1 MTSLRQ
7 ILGSA
12 VVALV
17 PLVAA
22 PLVAA
27 AQNPI
32 TITGHVTAEHGATLS
47 NVTVSLAELGLGAI
61 TRDDGSYSIRV
72 PGARVVGQTVTL
84 SARRV
89 GYKPKTAR
97 IALSGGD
104 VVQDFD
110 LESNPLQLG
119 EVVITGAGT
128 STEAQKLGNVRNT
141 VSPELIVKSNES
153 NVVQALAGKAPN
165 VQVQQTSGD
174 PGAGSAIQIRGLR
187 TINGSSQPLFIV
199 DGVPMNNTSFSTTNF
214 NPIDVAG
221 VNLPGQ
227 VNGGELEGTS
237 APNSLVS
244 LNPDDIENVE
254 ILKGASAAAIYGSR
268 AANGV
273 ILITTKRGHSGAT
286 RYSFRSSASADQV
299 TKKWPLQRQYGQGFF
314 GQSTLVTRSWGPA
327 LTGTQTYDHASEA
340 FDTGHIFD
348 NVLSISGGT
357 DRTSFYLSGNYNHN
371 EGVFVGPN
379 NYFNRATF
387 RLNASHRLTDGLTV
401 GGNFSYADTRGNFT
415 QRGNNTNG
423 LLLGLFRTPPE
434 FNNKPWLDPTT
445 GLHRSYMV
453 PVADLS
459 SVGVDRVFS
468 NPFFTLYQEVNDEQ
482 ANRSLGDVNA
492 SWVATN
498 WLKFDYTLGAD
509 VTNDSRLEGC
519 PIDCTGA
526 ALGGR
531 ITEGRISDYQID
543 HNLTGTATWH
553 LTQHLGG
560 SFTAGQ
566 NLNAR
571 NFRTFS
577 DVGRGLIA
585 PQPFSILNTLARD
598 PASDYQYEIH
608 NESYFAQETFDI
620 FDQLYLTAALRNDGS
635 TTFGTGNRR
644 SWFPKASAAWTFT
657 NARSIPYFTFG
668 KARIS
673 YGEAGQEPQPYL
685 TSPTFSGT
693 ALTGTISQG
702 TGLTPTQSGNG
713 GLVPTVTKP
722 ASKLNPERTKEL
734 EGGFDVGFWGEK
746 ADLSA
751 TWYRAQTT
759 DVILITPTPPSSG
772 FSSEAKNAGVFRN
785 SGTELSLNLRP
796 ITRSTYSWDV
806 GAGWA
811 KNNSL
816 AVSIAGAEFL
826 PIDNFSGHTEN
837 VAMVGKPLGV
847 MRGLGWI
854 RCGITNY
861 ADYPNI
867 NLAQVCAGAPKGALY
882 IDDGTHCLTKEPDM
896 PCADSRDRIIGD
908 PNPRWTGNLHS
919 TFRYKKLELSGL
931 VDIKKGGDVINGT
944 RGALLSYGTDAETAN
959 RATCT
964 GTHNSDCTGNLHAF
978 GERNFYPGPVVGP
991 GANKQIPIGENWYRT
1006 SGLAACPF
1014 TNMDEPCVEDGGY
1027 VKLRE
1032 LSVAYSFD
1040 SPWVARLLNLTS
1052 LDVRIA
1058 GRNLKTWTKY
1068 KGLDPETNLGG
1079 ATARSFGG
1087 IDYFNLPLTRS
1098 FVFTVGLNR

>member
-1 MTSLRQ
+1 MTPSGR
-7 ILGSA
+7 ILSA
-12 VVALV
+12 
-17 PLVAA
+17 AA
-22 PLVAA
+22 FVLLPPAAA
-27 AQNPI
+27 AQAPVN
-32 TITGHVTAEHGATLS
+32 ITGRVTSESGAPLGA
-47 NVTVSLAELGLGAI
+47 VTIALPELGLGSL
-61 TRDDGSYSIRV
+61 TRDDGTYSLRI
-72 PGARVVGQTVTL
+72 PGARVAGQTISLT
-84 SARRV
+84 ARRV

-97 IALSGGD
+97 IALGAGD
-104 VVQDFD
+104 VAQDFI

-128 STEAQKLGNVRNT
+128 STEVEKLGNVRNS
-141 VSPELIVKSNES
+141 VSPDLIVKSNES

-165 VQVQQTSGD
+165 VQVQQTAGD

-187 TINGSSQPLFIV
+187 TINGSSEPLFIV
-199 DGVPMNNTSFSTTNF
+199 DGVPMSNTTFSTTNF

-237 APNSLVS
+237 APNSLIA

-254 ILKGASAAAIYGSR
+254 ILKGASAAAIYGAR

-273 ILITTKRGHSGAT
+273 ILITTKKGHSGAT
-286 RYSFRSSASADQV
+286 KYTLRSSASADQV
-299 TKKWPLQRQYGQGFF
+299 TKKWPLQRLYGQGSF
-314 GQSTLVTRSWGPA
+314 GQSVLFTRSWGPR
-327 LTGTQTYDHASEA
+327 LTGVPTYDHASEA
-340 FDTGHIFD
+340 FDTGHILD
-348 NVLSISGGT
+348 NVVSVSGGT
-357 DRTSFYLSGNYNHN
+357 ERTSFYLSGDYNHN

-387 RLNASHRLTDGLTV
+387 RLNASHRLTDGLTI

-423 LLLGLFRTPPE
+423 LLLGLLRTPPE
-434 FNNKPWLDPTT
+434 FNNKPWLDPIT

-453 PVADLS
+453 PDADLS
-459 SVGVDRVFS
+459 TLGEDRVFN
-468 NPFFTLYQEVNDEQ
+468 NPFFTLFQELNNQQ
-482 ANRSLGDVNA
+482 ANRSLGNVNA
-492 SWVATN
+492 SYLAN
-498 WLKFDYTLGAD
+498 DWLKFDYTLGAD
-509 VTNDSRLEGC
+509 VTNDERLEGC
-519 PIDCTGA
+519 PADCSGA
-526 ALGGR
+526 ANGGR
-531 ITEGRISDYQID
+531 ITEGRITDYQID

-553 LTQHLGG
+553 LSDRFGG
-560 SFTAGQ
+560 QFTLGQ

-577 DVGRGLIA
+577 VIGRGLIA

-608 NESYFAQETFDI
+608 SESYFGQETFDL
-620 FDQLYLTAALRNDGS
+620 FNQLFLTAALRNDGS
-635 TTFGTGNRR
+635 TTFGTTHQR
-644 SWFPKASAAWTFT
+644 SWFPKASAAWEFT
-657 NARSIPYFTFG
+657 NLYKPPYITFG
-668 KARIS
+668 KVRLS

-685 TSPTFSGT
+685 TSATFSGT
-693 ALTGTISQG
+693 ALAGAIAQG
-702 TGLTPTQSGNG
+702 TGLTPTQSGQG
-713 GLVPTVTKP
+713 GLVSTVTKP
-722 ASKLNPERTKEL
+722 ANSLKPERTREL
-734 EGGFDVGFWGEK
+734 EGGFDIGFWGEK

-751 TWYRAQTT
+751 TWYRAQTS
-759 DVILITPTPPSSG
+759 DVILITPTPPSTG

-796 ITRSTYSWDV
+796 LTRPTYSWDV

-811 KNNSL
+811 RNQSL
-816 AVSIAGAEFL
+816 AVSIAGASFL
-826 PIDNFSGHTEN
+826 AIDNYSGHTEN
-837 VAMVGKPLGV
+837 VAMVGYPLGV

-854 RCGITNY
+854 RCGMSNY
-861 ADYPNI
+861 ADFPNI
-867 NLAQVCAGAPKGALY
+867 DLAQICAGKPRGAVY
-882 IDDGTHCLTKEPDM
+882 IDDGTHCHGTEPGM
-896 PCADSRDRIIGD
+896 PCADSRDRVIGD
-908 PNPRWTGNLHS
+908 PNPTWTGNLHS
-919 TFRYKKLELSGL
+919 TFRYRKLELSGL

-964 GTHNSDCTGNLHAF
+964 GPHNADCTGNLHAF
-978 GERNFYPGPVVGP
+978 GENGFYPYPVVGP
-991 GANKQIPIGENWYRT
+991 GAGMKIPIGENWYRT

-1014 TNMDEPCVEDGGY
+1014 TDMDEPCVENGGY

-1032 LSVAYSFD
+1032 LSVAYTFD
-1040 SPWVARLLNLTS
+1040 SPWVGRYLGLTS
-1052 LDVRIA
+1052 FDVRVA

>member
-1 MTSLRQ
+1 MRRL
-7 ILGSA
+7 LGSA
-12 VVALV
+12 AVALF
-17 PLVAA
+17 PAIA
-22 PLVAA
+22 G
-27 AQNPI
+27 AQTPI
-32 TITGHVTAEHGATLS
+32 TISGHVTAEHGATLS
-47 NVTVSLAELGLGAI
+47 SVTVSLPELGLGAI
-61 TRDDGSYSIRV
+61 TRDDGSYSLRI
-72 PGARVVGQTVTL
+72 PGARIAGQTVTL

-97 IALSGGD
+97 VTLGTTD
-104 VVQDFD
+104 LVLDFD

-128 STEAQKLGNVRNT
+128 STEVEKLGNVRNS
-141 VSPELIVKSNES
+141 VSPDLIVKSNES

-165 VQVQQTSGD
+165 VQVAATSGD

-199 DGVPMNNTSFSTTNF
+199 DGVPMNNTTFSTTNF

-237 APNSLVS
+237 APNSLVA

-286 RYSFRSSASADQV
+286 KYSMRSSISDDNV
-299 TKKWPLQRQYGQGFF
+299 TKKWPLQRQFGQGLL
-314 GQSTLVTRSWGPA
+314 GQTALVTRSWGPA
-327 LTGTQTYDHASEA
+327 LSGVTTYDHASEA
-340 FDTGHIFD
+340 FDTGHILD
-348 NVLSISGGT
+348 NVVSVSGGN

-387 RLNASHRLTDGLTV
+387 RLNASHRLTDGLTL

-434 FNNKPWLDPTT
+434 FNNKPWLDPVT
-445 GLHRSYMV
+445 GFHRSYMV

-459 SVGVDRVFS
+459 SAGADRIFS

-482 ANRSLGDVNA
+482 ANRSLGNLNA
-492 SWVATN
+492 AYVATD

-509 VTNDSRLEGC
+509 VTNDARLEGC

-531 ITEGRISDYQID
+531 ITEGRLTDYQID
-543 HNLTGTATWH
+543 HNLTATATWH
-553 LTQHLGG
+553 LTNHLGG
-560 SFTAGQ
+560 TFTVGQ

-598 PASDYQYEIH
+598 PVSDYQYEIH
-608 NESYFAQETFDI
+608 NESYFGQETFDL
-620 FDQLYLTAALRNDGS
+620 FDQLYLTAAVRNDGS
-635 TTFGTGNRR
+635 TTFGNKNRR

-657 NARSIPYFTFG
+657 QLRSIPYLTFG
-668 KARIS
+668 KARLS

-685 TSPTFSGT
+685 TSQTFSGT
-693 ALTGTISQG
+693 ALAGTISQG

-722 ASKLNPERTKEL
+722 ATALNPERTKEF
-734 EGGFDVGFWGEK
+734 EGGFDIGFLGEK
-746 ADLSA
+746 ADFSA
-751 TWYRAQTT
+751 TWYRAQTS
-759 DVILITPTPPSSG
+759 DVILITPTAPSTG
-772 FSSEAKNAGVFRN
+772 YSSEAKNAGVFRN

-796 ITRSTYSWDV
+796 LTRSTYSWDI

-811 KNNSL
+811 RNRSL
-816 AVSIAGAEFL
+816 AVSIAGAEYL
-826 PIDNFSGHTEN
+826 PIDNFSGHTKN
-837 VAMVGKPLGV
+837 VALVGQQLGV
-847 MRGLGWI
+847 MYGLGWM

-861 ADYPNI
+861 ADYPNVP
-867 NLAQVCAGAPKGALY
+867 LAQ
-882 IDDGTHCLTKEPDM
+882 
-896 PCADSRDRIIGD
+896 
-908 PNPRWTGNLHS
+908 
-919 TFRYKKLELSGL
+919 
-931 VDIKKGGDVINGT
+931 
-944 RGALLSYGTDAETAN
+944 
-959 RATCT
+959 
-964 GTHNSDCTGNLHAF
+964 
-978 GERNFYPGPVVGP
+978 
-991 GANKQIPIGENWYRT
+991 
-1006 SGLAACPF
+1006 
-1014 TNMDEPCVEDGGY
+1014 
-1027 VKLRE
+1027 
-1032 LSVAYSFD
+1032 
-1040 SPWVARLLNLTS
+1040 
-1052 LDVRIA
+1052 
-1058 GRNLKTWTKY
+1058 
-1068 KGLDPETNLGG
+1068 
-1079 ATARSFGG
+1079 
-1087 IDYFNLPLTRS
+1087 
-1098 FVFTVGLNR
+1098 

>member
-1 MTSLRQ
+1 MTSLRR
-7 ILGSA
+7 ILASA
-12 VVALV
+12 AITIM
-17 PLVAA
+17 PAI
-22 PLVAA
+22 AA
-27 AQNPI
+27 AQAPV
-32 TITGHVTAEHGATLS
+32 TITGHVTAERGATLG

-61 TRDDGSYSIRV
+61 TRDDGSYSLRI

-97 IALSGGD
+97 VTLSGGD
-104 VVQDFD
+104 LVQDFD

-128 STEAQKLGNVRNT
+128 STEVEKLGNVRNS
-141 VSPELIVKSNES
+141 VSPDLIVKSNEP

-199 DGVPMNNTSFSTTNF
+199 DGVPMNNTTFSTTNF

-244 LNPDDIENVE
+244 LNPDDIENIE
-254 ILKGASAAAIYGSR
+254 ILKGAAAAAIYGAR

-273 ILITTKRGHSGAT
+273 ILITTKKGHSGAT
-286 RYSFRSSASADQV
+286 KYSLRSSASVDQV
-299 TKKWPLQRQYGQGFF
+299 TKKWPLQRKYGQGFF
-314 GQSTLVTRSWGPA
+314 GTTQLFTRSWGPVV
-327 LTGTQTYDHASEA
+327 TGPTYDHGSEA
-340 FDTGHIFD
+340 FDTGHVMD
-348 NVLSISGGT
+348 NVVSVSGGN
-357 DRTSFYLSGNYNHN
+357 DRTTFYLSGDYNHN

-379 NYFNRATF
+379 NFFNRATV
-387 RLNASHRLTDGLTV
+387 RLNASHRLTEGITL

-434 FNNKPWLDPTT
+434 FNNKPWLDPVT
-445 GLHRSYMV
+445 GMHRSYMV
-453 PVADLS
+453 PVADAS
-459 SVGVDRVFS
+459 TAGEDRIFS
-468 NPFFTLYQEVNDEQ
+468 NPFFTLYQELNNQQ
-482 ANRSLGDVNA
+482 ANRSLGDINA
-492 SWVATN
+492 GYIATD

-509 VTNDSRLEGC
+509 VANDERLEGC
-519 PIDCTGA
+519 PIDCTGSA
-526 ALGGR
+526 NLGR
-531 ITEGRISDYQID
+531 ITEGRVTDYQID
-543 HNLTGTATWH
+543 HNLTGTATWR
-553 LTQHLGG
+553 LNDRIGG
-560 SFTAGQ
+560 TFTLGQ

-577 DVGRGLIA
+577 VIGRGLIA

-608 NESYFAQETFDI
+608 NESYFGQETFDL
-620 FDQLYLTAALRNDGS
+620 FDQLYFTAALRNDGS
-635 TTFGTGNRR
+635 TTFGTQNRR

-657 NARSIPYFTFG
+657 NAYKPRLLTFG

-685 TSPTFSGT
+685 TSATFSGT
-693 ALTGTISQG
+693 ALTGNISQG
-702 TGLTPTQSGNG
+702 TGLTPTQSGQG
-713 GLVPTVTKP
+713 GLVSTVTKP
-722 ASKLNPERTKEL
+722 ASALNPERTKEL
-734 EGGFDVGFWGEK
+734 EGGFDIGFLGEK

-751 TWYRAQTT
+751 TWYRAQTS

-796 ITRSTYSWDV
+796 LTRAAYSWDV
-806 GAGWA
+806 GMGWA
-811 KNNSL
+811 RNRSL
-816 AVSIAGAEFL
+816 AVSIAGASFL

-837 VAMVGKPLGV
+837 VAMVGQPLGV
-847 MRGLGWI
+847 MRGLGWV
-854 RCGITNY
+854 RCGMSNY
-861 ADYPNI
+861 SDFPQL
-867 NLAQVCAGAPKGALY
+867 NLAQVCAGKPRGAVY
-882 IDDGTHCLTKEPDM
+882 INDGTHCSSQPGM
-896 PCADSRDRIIGD
+896 PCADTRDRVIGD
-908 PNPRWTGNLHS
+908 PNPMWTGNLHS
-919 TFRYKKLELSGL
+919 SFRYRKLELSGL

-944 RGALLSYGTDAETAN
+944 RGALLSYGTDAATAG

-978 GERNFYPGPVVGP
+978 GESGFYPGPVVGP
-991 GANKQIPIGENWYRT
+991 GAGQKIPIGENWYRT

-1014 TNMDEPCVEDGGY
+1014 TSMDEPCVENGGY

-1032 LSVAYSFD
+1032 LSVAYTLD
-1040 SPWVARLLNLTS
+1040 GTWVARYLGLTN
-1052 LDVRIA
+1052 LDVRVS

>member
-17 PLVAA
+17 PLVVA
-22 PLVAA
+22 PPGAVAQA
-27 AQNPI
+27 PI

-47 NVTVSLAELGLGAI
+47 NVTVSLAELGLGAV
-61 TRDDGSYSIRV
+61 TRDDGSYSLRV

-97 IALSGGD
+97 ITLNGGD

-119 EVVITGAGT
+119 EMVITGAGT
-128 STEAQKLGNVRNT
+128 STEVEKLGNVRNS

-199 DGVPMNNTSFSTTNF
+199 DGVPMNNTTFSTTNF

-299 TKKWPLQRQYGQGFF
+299 TKKWPLQRQFGQGLF
-314 GQSTLVTRSWGPA
+314 GQSQLVTRSWGAP

-434 FNNKPWLDPTT
+434 FNNKPWLDPAT

-453 PVADLS
+453 PTADLS
-459 SVGVDRVFS
+459 TVGVDRVFS
-468 NPFFTLYQEVNDEQ
+468 NPFFTLYQELNDEQ

-509 VTNDSRLEGC
+509 VTNDARIEGC

-531 ITEGRISDYQID
+531 ITEGRVSDYQID

-560 SFTAGQ
+560 TFTAGQ

-657 NARSIPYFTFG
+657 NAHNVPYLTFG

-685 TSPTFSGT
+685 TSQTFSGT
-693 ALTGTISQG
+693 ALTGAISQG

-811 KNNSL
+811 RNNSL

-854 RCGITNY
+854 RCGISNY
-861 ADYPNI
+861 ADFPQI
-867 NLAQVCAGAPKGALY
+867 NLAQICAGAPKGALY
-882 IDDGTHCLTKEPDM
+882 IDDGTHCPTKEPDM
-896 PCADSRDRIIGD
+896 PCADTRDRIIGD

-964 GTHNSDCTGNLHAF
+964 GTHNADCTGNLHAF
-978 GERNFYPGPVVGP
+978 GEKNFYPGPVVGP

-1040 SPWVARLLNLTS
+1040 GPWVSRLLNLTS
-1052 LDVRIA
+1052 LDVRVA

>member
-1 MTSLRQ
+1 MHSLRRL
-7 ILGSA
+7 LGSA
-12 VVALV
+12 AVALF
-17 PLVAA
+17 PAIA
-22 PLVAA
+22 G
-27 AQNPI
+27 AQTPI
-32 TITGHVTAEHGATLS
+32 TISGHVTAEHGATLS
-47 NVTVSLAELGLGAI
+47 SVTVSLPELGLGAI
-61 TRDDGSYSIRV
+61 TRDDGSYSLRI
-72 PGARVVGQTVTL
+72 PGARIAGQTVAL

-89 GYKPKTAR
+89 GYKPKPAR
-97 IALSGGD
+97 VTLGTTD
-104 VVQDFD
+104 LVQDFD

-128 STEAQKLGNVRNT
+128 STEVEKLGNVRNS
-141 VSPELIVKSNES
+141 VSPDLIVKSNES

-165 VQVQQTSGD
+165 VQVAATSGD

-199 DGVPMNNTSFSTTNF
+199 DGVPMNNTTFSTTNF

-244 LNPDDIENVE
+244 MNPDDIENVE

-299 TKKWPLQRQYGQGFF
+299 TKKWPLQRQFGQGFF

-327 LTGTQTYDHASEA
+327 LTGVQTYDHASEA

-348 NVLSISGGT
+348 NVMSISGGT

-387 RLNASHRLTDGLTV
+387 RLNATHRLTDGLTV

-434 FNNKPWLDPTT
+434 FNNKPWLDPVT

-459 SVGVDRVFS
+459 TVGVDRTFS
-468 NPFFTLYQEVNDEQ
+468 NPFFTLYQQLNNEQ
-482 ANRSLGDVNA
+482 ANRSLGDINA
-492 SWVATN
+492 SYVATD

-509 VTNDSRLEGC
+509 VTNDERLEGC

-531 ITEGRISDYQID
+531 ITEGKVTDYQID
-543 HNLTGTATWH
+543 HNLTATATWH
-553 LTQHLGG
+553 LTNHLGG
-560 SFTAGQ
+560 TFTVGQ

-598 PASDYQYEIH
+598 PVSDYQYEIH
-608 NESYFAQETFDI
+608 NESYFGQETFDL
-620 FDQLYLTAALRNDGS
+620 FDQLYLTAAVRNDGS
-635 TTFGTGNRR
+635 TTFGNKNRR

-657 NARSIPYFTFG
+657 QLRSIPYLTFG
-668 KARIS
+668 KARLS

-685 TSPTFSGT
+685 TSQTFSGT
-693 ALTGTISQG
+693 ALAGTISQG

-722 ASKLNPERTKEL
+722 ATALNPERTKEF
-734 EGGFDVGFWGEK
+734 EGGFDIGFLGEK
-746 ADLSA
+746 ADFSA
-751 TWYRAQTT
+751 TWYRAQTS

-772 FSSEAKNAGVFRN
+772 YSSEAKNAGVFRN

-796 ITRSTYSWDV
+796 ITTTTYGWDV
-806 GAGWA
+806 GMGWA
-811 KNNSL
+811 RNRSL

-837 VAMVGKPLGV
+837 VAMVGQQLGV

-861 ADYPNI
+861 AEYTNI
-867 NLAQVCAGAPKGALY
+867 PLAQACAGAPKGALY
-882 IDDGTHCLTKEPDM
+882 IDDGTHCLNTEPNM
-896 PCADSRDRIIGD
+896 PCADAQDRIIGD
-908 PNPRWTGNLHS
+908 PNP
-919 TFRYKKLELSGL
+919 
-931 VDIKKGGDVINGT
+931 
-944 RGALLSYGTDAETAN
+944 
-959 RATCT
+959 
-964 GTHNSDCTGNLHAF
+964 
-978 GERNFYPGPVVGP
+978 
-991 GANKQIPIGENWYRT
+991 
-1006 SGLAACPF
+1006 
-1014 TNMDEPCVEDGGY
+1014 
-1027 VKLRE
+1027 
-1032 LSVAYSFD
+1032 
-1040 SPWVARLLNLTS
+1040 
-1052 LDVRIA
+1052 
-1058 GRNLKTWTKY
+1058 
-1068 KGLDPETNLGG
+1068 
-1079 ATARSFGG
+1079 
-1087 IDYFNLPLTRS
+1087 
-1098 FVFTVGLNR
+1098 

>member
-1 MTSLRQ
+1 MTALRRITGLAAT
-7 ILGSA
+7 ILLPT
-12 VVALV
+12 VAR
-17 PLVAA
+17 
-22 PLVAA
+22 
-27 AQNPI
+27 AQSPI
-32 TITGHVTAEHGATLS
+32 TITGHVTAEHGAMLG
-47 NVTVSLAELGLGAI
+47 NVTISLPELGLGAI
-61 TRDDGSYSIRV
+61 SRDDGSYSLRV
-72 PGARVVGQTVTL
+72 PGARAGGQTVTL

-97 IALSGGD
+97 VTLTGADL
-104 VVQDFD
+104 VQDFD

-128 STEAQKLGNVRNT
+128 STEVEKLGNVRNS
-141 VSPELIVKSNES
+141 VSPDLIVKSNES
-153 NVVQALAGKAPN
+153 NVVQALAAKAPN

-199 DGVPMNNTSFSTTNF
+199 DGVPMNNTTFSTTNF

-237 APNSLVS
+237 APNSLVA
-244 LNPDDIENVE
+244 LNPDDIDNIE

-286 RYSFRSSASADQV
+286 KYSFRRSASADQI
-299 TKKWPLQRQYGQGFF
+299 TKKWPLQRQFGQGFF
-314 GQSTLVTRSWGPA
+314 GASQLVTRSWGPA
-327 LTGTQTYDHASEA
+327 LSGVPTYDHASEA
-340 FDTGHIFD
+340 FTTGHVMDDVFS
-348 NVLSISGGT
+348 VSGGT
-357 DRTSFYLSGNYNHN
+357 ERTTFYLSGDYNHN

-379 NYFNRATF
+379 NFFNRATF

-434 FNNKPWLDPTT
+434 FNNKPWLDPVT

-459 SVGVDRVFS
+459 TVGEDRVFA
-468 NPFFTLYQEVNDEQ
+468 NPFFTLYQTLNNEQ
-482 ANRSLGDVNA
+482 ANRSLGDVSA
-492 SWVATN
+492 SYVAN
-498 WLKFDYTLGAD
+498 SWLKFDYTLGAD
-509 VTNDSRLEGC
+509 VTNDNRLEGC

-531 ITEGRISDYQID
+531 ITEGRIVDYQID

-553 LTQHLGG
+553 LGSRFGG
-560 SFTAGQ
+560 TFTAGQ
-566 NLNAR
+566 NLNSR
-571 NFRTFS
+571 NFSTFS

-608 NESYFAQETFDI
+608 NESYFGQETFDL

-657 NARSIPYFTFG
+657 QFHGVPYLTFG
-668 KARIS
+668 KARLS

-685 TSPTFSGT
+685 TSATFSGT

-702 TGLTPTQSGNG
+702 TGLTPTQSNNG
-713 GLVPTVTKP
+713 GLVPTVVKP
-722 ASKLNPERTKEL
+722 AAALNPERTKEL
-734 EGGFDVGFWGEK
+734 EGGFDVGFLGDK
-746 ADLSA
+746 ADFSA
-751 TWYRAQTT
+751 TWYRAQTS
-759 DVILITPTPPSSG
+759 DVILITPTPPSTG
-772 FSSEAKNAGVFRN
+772 YSSEAKNAGVFRN

-796 ITRSTYSWDV
+796 ITTTTYGWDV
-806 GAGWA
+806 GLGWA
-811 KNNSL
+811 RNRSL
-816 AVSIAGAEFL
+816 AVSIAGAQFL

-837 VAMVGKPLGV
+837 VAMVGQPLGV

-861 ADYPNI
+861 ADYPNL
-867 NLAQVCAGAPKGALY
+867 NLAQVCAGAPRGALY
-882 IDDGTHCLTKEPDM
+882 IGNGQCANTQPNM
-896 PCADSRDRIIGD
+896 PCADATDRIIGD
-908 PNPRWTGNLHS
+908 PNPKWTGNIHS
-919 TFRYKKLELSGL
+919 SFRYKKLELSGL
-931 VDIKKGGDVINGT
+931 LDIKKGGDVINGT

-959 RATCT
+959 RATCV
-964 GTHNSDCTGNLHAF
+964 GTKNTNCTGNMHAF
-978 GERNFYPGPVVGP
+978 GDPGWFPGPVVGP
-991 GANKQIPIGENWYRT
+991 GAGVAIPIGENWYRT
-1006 SGLAACPF
+1006 SGLAACQF

-1032 LSVAYSFD
+1032 LSVAYTFD
-1040 SPWVARLLNLTS
+1040 SPWVGRYLGLTS
-1052 LDVRIA
+1052 LNVRMS

>member
-1 MTSLRQ
+1 MTSLRR
-7 ILGSA
+7 ILASA
-12 VVALV
+12 ALGLM
-17 PLVAA
+17 PAI
-22 PLVAA
+22 AA
-27 AQNPI
+27 AQAPV
-32 TITGHVTAEHGATLS
+32 TITGHVTAERGATLGS
-47 NVTVSLAELGLGAI
+47 VTVSLAELGLGAI
-61 TRDDGSYSIRV
+61 TRDDGTYSLRI
-72 PGARVVGQTVTL
+72 PGARVVGQTVTI

-97 IALSGGD
+97 ITLSGGD
-104 VVQDFD
+104 IVQDFD

-128 STEAQKLGNVRNT
+128 STEVEKLGNVRNS
-141 VSPELIVKSNES
+141 VAPELIVKSNEP

-199 DGVPMNNTSFSTTNF
+199 DGVPMNNTTFSTTNF

-244 LNPDDIENVE
+244 LNPDDVESVE
-254 ILKGASAAAIYGSR
+254 ILKGASAAAIYGAR

-273 ILITTKRGHSGAT
+273 ILITTKKGHSGAT
-286 RYSFRSSASADQV
+286 KYSIRSSASADQV
-299 TKKWPLQRQYGQGFF
+299 TKKWPLQRKFGQGFF
-314 GQSTLVTRSWGPA
+314 GTTQVFTRSWGPA
-327 LTGTQTYDHASEA
+327 VTGQTYDHASEA
-340 FDTGHIFD
+340 FDTGHVID
-348 NVLSISGGT
+348 NVLSVSGGT
-357 DRTSFYLSGNYNHN
+357 DRTTFYLSGDYNHN

-379 NYFNRATF
+379 NFFNRATV
-387 RLNASHRLTDGLTV
+387 RLNASHRLTDGITL

-423 LLLGLFRTPPE
+423 LLLGLFRTPPN
-434 FNNKPWLDPTT
+434 FNNKPWLDPVT
-445 GLHRSYMV
+445 GMHRSYMV
-453 PVADLS
+453 PVADAS
-459 SVGVDRVFS
+459 SAGVDRIFS
-468 NPFFTLYQEVNDEQ
+468 NPFFTLYQELNNQQ

-492 SWVATN
+492 DYIVTN

-509 VTNDSRLEGC
+509 VTNDERLEGC
-519 PIDCTGA
+519 PIDCTGSA
-526 ALGGR
+526 NLGR
-531 ITEGRISDYQID
+531 ITEGRVTDYQID

-553 LTQHLGG
+553 FNEHLGG
-560 SFTAGQ
+560 TFTLGQ

-577 DVGRGLIA
+577 VIGRGLIA

-608 NESYFAQETFDI
+608 NESYFGQETFDI

-635 TTFGTGNRR
+635 TTFGTKNRR

-657 NARSIPYFTFG
+657 NAYKPRFLTFG

-685 TSPTFSGT
+685 TSATFSGT
-693 ALTGTISQG
+693 ALTGNISQG
-702 TGLTPTQSGNG
+702 TGLTPTQSGQG
-713 GLVPTVTKP
+713 GLVSTVTKP
-722 ASKLNPERTKEL
+722 ASALNPERTKEL
-734 EGGFDVGFWGEK
+734 EGGFDVGFLGEK
-746 ADLSA
+746 ADFSA
-751 TWYRAQTT
+751 TWYRAQTS

-772 FSSEAKNAGVFRN
+772 YSSEAKNAGVFRN

-796 ITRSTYSWDV
+796 LTRATYSWDV
-806 GAGWA
+806 GMGWA
-811 KNNSL
+811 RNRSL
-816 AVSIAGAEFL
+816 AVSIAGASFL

-837 VAMVGKPLGV
+837 VAMVGQPLGV
-847 MRGLGWI
+847 MRGLGWV
-854 RCGITNY
+854 RCGISNY
-861 ADYPNI
+861 ADFPQL
-867 NLAQVCAGAPKGALY
+867 NLAQVCAGKPYGAVY
-882 IDDGTHCLTKEPDM
+882 IDDGSHCVQPGM
-896 PCADSRDRIIGD
+896 PCADTRDRIIGD
-908 PNPRWTGNLHS
+908 PNPKWTGNLHS
-919 TFRYKKLELSGL
+919 SFRYKKLELSGL
-931 VDIKKGGDVINGT
+931 IDVKRGGDVINGT
-944 RGALLSYGTDAETAN
+944 RGALLSYGTDAATAD

-964 GTHNSDCTGNLHAF
+964 GTHNADCTGNLHAF
-978 GERNFYPGPVVGP
+978 GEGGFYPGPVVGP
-991 GANKQIPIGENWYRT
+991 GAGLKIPIGENWYRT

-1014 TNMDEPCVEDGGY
+1014 TSMDEPCVEDGGY

-1032 LSVAYSFD
+1032 LSVAYTFD
-1040 SPWVARLLNLTS
+1040 GPWVARYLGLTN
-1052 LDVRIA
+1052 LDVRVS

>member
-1 MTSLRQ
+1 MNSLRRL
-7 ILGSA
+7 LGSA
-12 VVALV
+12 AVALF
-17 PLVAA
+17 PAI
-22 PLVAA
+22 AA
-27 AQNPI
+27 AQAPI
-32 TITGHVTAEHGATLS
+32 TITGHVTAEHGATLG
-47 NVTVSLAELGLGAI
+47 NVTVSLAELGLGAL
-61 TRDDGSYSIRV
+61 TRDDGSYSLRI
-72 PGARVVGQTVTL
+72 PGARIAGQTVTL

-97 IALSGGD
+97 ITLGTTD
-104 VVQDFD
+104 LVQDFD
-110 LESNPLQLG
+110 LEANPLQLG

-128 STEAQKLGNVRNT
+128 STEVEKLGNVRNS
-141 VSPELIVKSNES
+141 VSPDLIVKSNES
-153 NVVQALAGKAPN
+153 NIVQALAGKAPN
-165 VQVQQTSGD
+165 LQVAATSGD

-199 DGVPMNNTSFSTTNF
+199 DGVPMNNTTFSTTNF

-244 LNPDDIENVE
+244 LNPDDIENIE

-286 RYSFRSSASADQV
+286 KYSLRSSISDDNV
-299 TKKWPLQRQYGQGFF
+299 TKKWPLQRQYGQGLF
-314 GQSTLVTRSWGPA
+314 GQSQLVTRSWGAP
-327 LTGTQTYDHASEA
+327 LTGVTTYDHASEA
-340 FDTGHIFD
+340 FDTGHIMD
-348 NVLSISGGT
+348 NVVSVSGGN

-379 NYFNRATF
+379 NYFNRSTI
-387 RLNASHRLTDGLTV
+387 RLNASHRLTDGFTV

-434 FNNKPWLDPTT
+434 FNNKPYLDPVT
-445 GLHRSYMV
+445 GFHRSYMV
-453 PVADLS
+453 PDADLS
-459 SVGVDRVFS
+459 TAGEDRIFS

-482 ANRSLGDVNA
+482 ANRSLGDFNA
-492 SWVATN
+492 AYVATD
-498 WLKFDYTLGAD
+498 WLKFNYTLGAD
-509 VTNDSRLEGC
+509 VTNDARLEGC

-531 ITEGRISDYQID
+531 ITEGRIVDYQID

-553 LTQHLGG
+553 LSNRLGG
-560 SFTAGQ
+560 TFTVGQ
-566 NLNAR
+566 NLNSR

-608 NESYFAQETFDI
+608 NESYFGQETFDI

-657 NARSIPYFTFG
+657 QLRTIPYLTFG
-668 KARIS
+668 KARLS

-685 TSPTFSGT
+685 TSQTFSGT

-722 ASKLNPERTKEL
+722 ASSLNPERTKEF
-734 EGGFDVGFWGEK
+734 EGGFDIGFLGEK
-746 ADLSA
+746 ADFSA
-751 TWYRAQTT
+751 TWYRAQTS
-759 DVILITPTPPSSG
+759 DVILITPTPPSTG

-806 GAGWA
+806 GMGWA
-811 KNNSL
+811 RNRSL

-837 VAMVGKPLGV
+837 VAMVGQPLGV

-854 RCGITNY
+854 RCGISNY
-861 ADYPNI
+861 ADFSQI

-882 IDDGTHCLTKEPDM
+882 IDDGTHCPTKEPDM
-896 PCADSRDRIIGD
+896 PCADTRDRIIGD
-908 PNPRWTGNLHS
+908 PNPKWTGNLHS
-919 TFRYKKLELSGL
+919 SFRYKKLELSGL
-931 VDIKKGGDVINGT
+931 VDIKHGGDVINGT
-944 RGALLSYGTDAETAN
+944 RGALLSYGTDIETAN

-964 GTHNSDCTGNLHAF
+964 GTHNANCTGNLHAF
-978 GERNFYPGPVVGP
+978 GEANFYPGPVVGP
-991 GANKQIPIGENWYRT
+991 GAGKQIPIGENWYRT

-1040 SPWVARLLNLTS
+1040 GPWVTRYLGLTT
-1052 LDVRIA
+1052 LDVRVS

-1098 FVFTVGLNR
+1098 FVFTVGLNK

>member
-1 MTSLRQ
+1 MNSLRR
-7 ILGSA
+7 LHGA
-12 VVALV
+12 VFVALALL
-17 PLVAA
+17 PAIA
-22 PLVAA
+22 G
-27 AQNPI
+27 AQSPV
-32 TITGHVTAEHGATLS
+32 TITGHVTAEHGATLGS
-47 NVTVSLAELGLGAI
+47 VTVSLAELGLGAV
-61 TRDDGSYSIRV
+61 TRDDGSYSLRV
-72 PGARVVGQTVTL
+72 PAARIAGQTVTL

-97 IALSGGD
+97 ITLSGGD
-104 VVQDFD
+104 LVQDFD
-110 LESNPLQLG
+110 LEANPLQLG
-119 EVVITGAGT
+119 EIVITGAGT
-128 STEAQKLGNVRNT
+128 STEVEKLGNVRNS
-141 VSPELIVKSNES
+141 VAPELIVKSNES
-153 NVVQALAGKAPN
+153 NIVEALAGKAPN
-165 VQVQQTSGD
+165 VQVSQSAGD

-199 DGVPMNNTSFSTTNF
+199 DGVPMNNTTFSTTNF

-273 ILITTKRGHSGAT
+273 ILITTKKGHSGAT
-286 RYSFRSSASADQV
+286 KYSLRSSASADQV
-299 TKKWPLQRQYGQGFF
+299 TKKWPLQRQFGQGLF
-314 GQSTLVTRSWGPA
+314 GTSRLVTRSWGAP
-327 LTGTQTYDHASEA
+327 LTGVPTYDHASEA
-340 FDTGHIFD
+340 FDTGH
-348 NVLSISGGT
+348 VLDDVISVSGGT

-379 NYFNRATF
+379 NYFDRATF

-434 FNNKPWLDPTT
+434 FNNKPWLDPVT
-445 GLHRSYMV
+445 GFHRSYMV
-453 PVADLS
+453 PDANAS
-459 SVGVDRVFS
+459 TAGEDRIFS
-468 NPFFTLYQEVNDEQ
+468 NPFFTLYQEVNDDQ
-482 ANRSLGDVNA
+482 ANRSLGDLNA
-492 SWVATN
+492 SYIATD
-498 WLKFDYTLGAD
+498 WLRFDYTLGAD
-509 VTNDSRLEGC
+509 VTNDARLEGC

-531 ITEGRISDYQID
+531 ITEGRIVDYQID

-553 LTQHLGG
+553 LSPQFGG
-560 SFTAGQ
+560 TFTVGQ
-566 NLNAR
+566 NLNSR

-608 NESYFAQETFDI
+608 NESYFGQETFDI
-620 FDQLYLTAALRNDGS
+620 FNQLYLTAALRNDGS
-635 TTFGTGNRR
+635 TTFGSSNQR
-644 SWFPKASAAWTFT
+644 SWFPKASGAWTFT
-657 NARSIPYFTFG
+657 QLRSIPFLTFG
-668 KARIS
+668 KARLS

-685 TSPTFSGT
+685 TSQTFSGT

-713 GLVPTVTKP
+713 GLVATVTKP
-722 ASKLNPERTKEL
+722 ASSLKPERTREF
-734 EGGFDVGFWGEK
+734 EGGFDIGFWGEK

-751 TWYRAQTT
+751 TWYRAQTS
-759 DVILITPTPPSSG
+759 DVILITPTPPSTG

-796 ITRSTYSWDV
+796 ITRPTYSWDV
-806 GAGWA
+806 GMGWA
-811 KNNSL
+811 RNRSL

-837 VAMVGKPLGV
+837 VAMVGQPLGV

-854 RCGITNY
+854 RCGVSNY
-861 ADYPNI
+861 ADYPNL

-882 IDDGTHCLTKEPDM
+882 IDDGTHCPNTQPDM
-896 PCADSRDRIIGD
+896 PCADTRDRIIGD
-908 PNPRWTGNLHS
+908 PNPKWTGNLHS
-919 TFRYKKLELSGL
+919 SFRYKKIELSGL
-931 VDIKKGGDVINGT
+931 LDIKHGGDVINGT
-944 RGALLSYGTDAETAN
+944 RGALLSYGTDIETAS

-964 GTHNSDCTGNLHAF
+964 GPNNANCTGNLHAF
-978 GERNFYPGPVVGP
+978 GEANFYPGAVVGP
-991 GANKQIPIGENWYRT
+991 GAGVKIPIGENWYRT

-1032 LSVAYSFD
+1032 LSVAYTFD
-1040 SPWVARLLNLTS
+1040 GPWVARALGLTS
-1052 LDVRIA
+1052 LDVRVS

>member
-1 MTSLRQ
+1 MTSLRR
-7 ILGSA
+7 ILGAA
-12 VVALV
+12 VLV
-17 PLVAA
+17 FA
-22 PLVAA
+22 PTIAS

-32 TITGHVTAEHGATLS
+32 TITGRVTAEGGATLGS
-47 NVTVSLAELGLGAI
+47 VTIALAELGLGAV
-61 TRDDGSYSIRV
+61 TRDDGSYSLRV
-72 PGARVVGQTVTL
+72 PGARVAGQTVTIT
-84 SARRV
+84 ARRV
-89 GYKPKTAR
+89 GYKPKSAR
-97 IALSGGD
+97 ITLGGGD
-104 VVQDFD
+104 LVQNFD
-110 LESNPLQLG
+110 LEANPLQLG
-119 EVVITGAGT
+119 EMVITGAGT
-128 STEAQKLGNVRNT
+128 STEVEKLGNVRNQ
-141 VSPELIVKSNES
+141 VAPDLIIKSNES

-187 TINGSSQPLFIV
+187 TINGSSQPLFVI

-237 APNSLVS
+237 APNSLVAI
-244 LNPDDIENVE
+244 NPGDIENVE

-273 ILITTKRGHSGAT
+273 ILITTKKGRSGAT
-286 RYSFRSSASADQV
+286 KYSLRSSASADQI
-299 TKKWPLQRQYGQGFF
+299 TKKWPLQRGYGQGLF
-314 GQSTLVTRSWGPA
+314 GQSAGVTRSWGPA
-327 LTGTQTYDHASEA
+327 LNGVTTYDHASEA
-340 FDTGHIFD
+340 FDTGHILD
-348 NVLSISGGT
+348 NVVTVSGGT
-357 DRTSFYLSGNYNHN
+357 DRTTFYLSGNYNHN

-387 RLNASHRLTDGLTV
+387 RLNASHHLTDGFTL

-434 FNNKPWLDPTT
+434 FNNKPWLNPTT
-445 GLHRSYMV
+445 GLQRSYMV
-453 PVADLS
+453 PGNDDAT
-459 SVGVDRVFS
+459 VDRIFN
-468 NPFFTLYQEVNDEQ
+468 NPFFTLYQTLNNQQ
-482 ANRSLGDVNA
+482 ANRSLGDINA
-492 SWVATN
+492 SYVATD

-509 VTNDSRLEGC
+509 VTNDERLEGC

-531 ITEGRISDYQID
+531 ITEGKITDYQID
-543 HNLTGTATWH
+543 HNLTGTASWH
-553 LTQHLGG
+553 LSDRFAGT
-560 SFTAGQ
+560 FTVGQ

-577 DVGRGLIA
+577 DVGRGLVA
-585 PQPFSILNTLARD
+585 PLPFSMLNTVARD
-598 PASDYQYEIH
+598 PVSDYQYEIH
-608 NESYFAQETFDI
+608 NESYYAQETFDL
-620 FDQLYLTAALRNDGS
+620 FNQLYLTAAIRNDGS
-635 TTFGTGNRR
+635 TTFGTENRR
-644 SWFPKASAAWTFT
+644 SWFPKASGAWTFT
-657 NARSIPYFTFG
+657 NLRTIPYLTFG
-668 KARIS
+668 KLRLS

-693 ALTGTISQG
+693 ALAGTISQG
-702 TGLTPTQSGNG
+702 TGLSPTQSGNG

-722 ASKLNPERTKEL
+722 AEKLSPERTKEL
-734 EGGFDVGFWGEK
+734 EGGFDIGFWGEK
-746 ADLSA
+746 ADFSA
-751 TWYRAQTT
+751 TWYRAQTS
-759 DVILITPTPPSSG
+759 DVILITPTAPSTG
-772 FSSEAKNAGVFRN
+772 YSSEAKNAGVFRN

-796 ITRSTYSWDV
+796 LTRATYSWDI

-811 KNNSL
+811 RNRSL
-816 AVSIAGAEFL
+816 AVSIAGAEYL
-826 PIDNFSGHTEN
+826 PIDNFSGHTKN
-837 VAMVGKPLGV
+837 VALVGQQLGV
-847 MRGLGWI
+847 MYGLGWM

-861 ADYPNI
+861 ADYPKVP
-867 NLAQVCAGAPKGALY
+867 LAQYCANAPKGAVY
-882 IDDGTHCLTKEPDM
+882 IDDGTHCVTTQPNE
-896 PCADSRDRIIGD
+896 PCADTRDRVIGD
-908 PNPRWTGNLHS
+908 PNPRWSGNVHTS
-919 TFRYKKLELSGL
+919 FRYKKLELSGL

-944 RGALLSYGTDAETAN
+944 RGALLSYGTDIATAT

-964 GTHNSDCTGNLHAF
+964 GPHNSDCTGNLHAF
-978 GERNFYPGPVVGP
+978 GEAGFYPGPVVGP
-991 GANKQIPIGENWYRT
+991 GAGKQIPVGQNWWRE

-1014 TNMDEPCVEDGGY
+1014 TNLDEPCVEDGGY

-1032 LSVAYSFD
+1032 LSVAYTFD
-1040 SPWVARLLNLTS
+1040 SPWVGRYLGLTS
-1052 LDVRIA
+1052 LDVRVA

-1079 ATARSFGG
+1079 ATSRTFGG